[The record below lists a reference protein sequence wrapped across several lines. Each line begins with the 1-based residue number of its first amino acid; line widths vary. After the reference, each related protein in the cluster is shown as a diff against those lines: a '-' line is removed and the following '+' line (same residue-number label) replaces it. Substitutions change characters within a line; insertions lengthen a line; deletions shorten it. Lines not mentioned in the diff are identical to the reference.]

1 MPKLSNTRFN
11 ADIACAA
18 MQVKRMLCSHTS
30 GVEKLIME
38 ANFMLPV
45 LIPRVVALLRGVA
58 VAVKVGNEIYK
69 KGERDGYVRC
79 SREYEEKL
87 RRQADLFFQTANK
100 WKTEKAEYDA
110 LLDEYKK
117 TIEELEK
124 QIAVTNSN
132 EYKQRLS
139 NVKKYQR
146 KLSNLAS

>member
-1 MPKLSNTRFN
+1 MF
-11 ADIACAA
+11 
-18 MQVKRMLCSHTS
+18 
-30 GVEKLIME
+30 
-38 ANFMLPV
+38 
-45 LIPRVVALLRGVA
+45 
-58 VAVKVGNEIYK
+58 
-69 KGERDGYVRC
+69 RC

-87 RRQADLFFQTANK
+87 RRQADLFFHTANK